1 MFVGYLGNGKVYE
14 VALEERRRPQH
25 TTAVQRQELQVRR
38 LAVKE
43 GPRDEI
49 QGACR
54 VEIRYD
60 EFLQQ
65 RSRIRFEEDGHAAQ
79 DGVGTRHHEA
89 LRAVDLGE
97 QQAGG
102 PEFAWLWCVAAV
114 VYGDV
119 NGNVPGA
126 SEHLLGPSVVCR
138 DDFVPEERTR

>member
-1 MFVGYLGNGKVYE
+1 MGYVRNGKVYE

-25 TTAVQRQELQVRR
+25 TTAVQRQELQARR
-38 LAVKE
+38 PATKE

-60 EFLQQ
+60 EFLQE
-65 RSRIRFEEDGHAAQ
+65 RCRLRVEENGHATQ
-79 DGVGTRHHEA
+79 GGVGTGHHEA
-89 LRAVDLGE
+89 LRAVYLGE

-102 PEFAWLWCVAAV
+102 PEFAWLLCVAAI
-114 VYGDV
+114 VYGEV

-126 SEHLLGPSVVCR
+126 LEHLLGPSVVC
-138 DDFVPEERTR
+138 